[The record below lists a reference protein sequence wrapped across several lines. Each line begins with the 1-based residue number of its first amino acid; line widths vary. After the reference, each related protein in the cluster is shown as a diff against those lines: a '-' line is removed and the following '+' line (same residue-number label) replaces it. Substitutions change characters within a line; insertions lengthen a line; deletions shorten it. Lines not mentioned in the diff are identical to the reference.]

1 MELLLLTHGNQLPL
15 TCLRFEDLS
24 FCFFAA
30 FNLFATC
37 LLRRNFK
44 TYFLISFYFPPQALL
59 NNSLRNASFQLP
71 DGSLII
77 PGQKPSTPSL
87 AGALRQHQAMRSPS
101 LFHLP
106 DKSVLT
112 GAPKPTP
119 PNLAAALRRDNLQGV
134 TYR

>member
-1 MELLLLTHGNQLPL
+1 MTLFPL
-15 TCLRFEDLS
+15 
-24 FCFFAA
+24 
-30 FNLFATC
+30 
-37 LLRRNFK
+37 
-44 TYFLISFYFPPQALL
+44 QALM
-59 NNSLRNASFQLP
+59 NDSLRNASYQLS
-71 DGSLII
+71 DGSLIM

-87 AGALRQHQAMRSPS
+87 LGALRQNQAMRSPS

-106 DKSVLT
+106 DKSVLS

>member
-1 MELLLLTHGNQLPL
+1 M
-15 TCLRFEDLS
+15 
-24 FCFFAA
+24 
-30 FNLFATC
+30 
-37 LLRRNFK
+37 
-44 TYFLISFYFPPQALL
+44 
-59 NNSLRNASFQLP
+59 NNSLRNASYQLP

-87 AGALRQHQAMRSPS
+87 AGALRQHQAIRSPS